1 MNGNEILEARQKM
14 GLTIKQ
20 MADKLGIHRD
30 TYSKWERGVQKMP
43 AIGSTAIRWMMNGK
57 VD

>member
-1 MNGNEILEARQKM
+1 MTNEQVKRARLTL
-14 GLTIKQ
+14 GLTVQQ
-20 MADKLGIHRD
+20 MADKLGVHRD